1 MNEYELTYEE
11 HSEKSLAESG
21 RQVLLLLLLMP
32 PLARTLLSLG
42 PGEAAGWVL
51 GLFAPWPHLLISTLF
66 FFCLTVIK
74 IYTVWGCRSTK
85 PHRSLCKEPCRC

>member
-1 MNEYELTYEE
+1 MNEYELTYEK

-32 PLARTLLSLG
+32 PLGRTLLSLG

-51 GLFAPWPHLLISTLF
+51 GLFTPWPHLLISTLF
-66 FFCLTVIK
+66 FWSHCYQDLHALGVS
-74 IYTVWGCRSTK
+74 IYEAS
-85 PHRSLCKEPCRC
+85 PESL